1 MPDSNTYGPNGEAEF
16 CTFINP
22 VHNPKRIKNICRY
35 TEMVPTY
42 NAVYNKKTTDEL
54 QFKSTNITENRQY
67 LVHKD
72 SVNTNIQFKEQ
83 EIITIDSNQ
92 SKIAHIQKIFD
103 KQKIDDTES
112 DSNSA
117 ISSFE
122 SLSSVD
128 EETMKG
134 CFGKLNLVQ

>member
-1 MPDSNTYGPNGEAEF
+1 MVTTDMY
-16 CTFINP
+16 TFINP
-22 VHNPKRIKNICRY
+22 AHNPTSIKNICCY
-35 TEMVPTY
+35 TEMIRTY

-72 SVNTNIQFKEQ
+72 SVNTNIQFKGQ

-92 SKIAHIQKIFD
+92 SKIAHVQKIFD

-128 EETMKG
+128 EETMIG
-134 CFGKLNLVQ
+134 CFGNLKLVQ

>member
-1 MPDSNTYGPNGEAEF
+1 M
-16 CTFINP
+16 
-22 VHNPKRIKNICRY
+22 
-35 TEMVPTY
+35 
-42 NAVYNKKTTDEL
+42 
-54 QFKSTNITENRQY
+54 
-67 LVHKD
+67 
-72 SVNTNIQFKEQ
+72 NTNIQFKGQ

-128 EETMKG
+128 EETMIG
-134 CFGKLNLVQ
+134 CFGKLKLVY

>member
-1 MPDSNTYGPNGEAEF
+1 MVTADMY
-16 CTFINP
+16 TFINP
-22 VHNPKRIKNICRY
+22 PHNPTSIKNICCY
-35 TEMVPTY
+35 TEMIPTY
-42 NAVYNKKTTDEL
+42 NAVQNKKTTDEL

-72 SVNTNIQFKEQ
+72 SVNTNIQFKGQ

>member
-1 MPDSNTYGPNGEAEF
+1 M
-16 CTFINP
+16 
-22 VHNPKRIKNICRY
+22 
-35 TEMVPTY
+35 
-42 NAVYNKKTTDEL
+42 
-54 QFKSTNITENRQY
+54 
-67 LVHKD
+67 
-72 SVNTNIQFKEQ
+72 NTNIQFKGQ

-92 SKIAHIQKIFD
+92 SKIAHVQKIFD

-128 EETMKG
+128 EETMG
-134 CFGKLNLVQ
+134 ENGLLNSNYSTKKMSSLE